1 MRSYLFP
8 LLLALPLSIY
18 SQSQLQTGSL
28 KIDSRLYEVYEKDY
42 LEKTAIEDPFLIQRW
57 NFYLDNA
64 FIITDNALSKNET
77 AADYPSV
84 SIPDLKQINILKLE
98 KEQKLNHDFY
108 SETVYKI
115 AKTNQYLVY
124 LAGKDFVEKLN
135 VYLNKTKDK

>member
-1 MRSYLFP
+1 MRSYFFP
-8 LLLALPLSIY
+8 LLLALPFSLF
-18 SQSQLQTGSL
+18 SQSQQETGSL
-28 KIDSRLYEVYEKDY
+28 KIDSRLYEVFEKDY

-64 FIITDNALSKNET
+64 FIITDNALSKKET

-98 KEQKLNHDFY
+98 KEQKLMHDFY
-108 SETVYKI
+108 SETIYKI
-115 AKTNQYLVY
+115 ENTNQYLVY

>member
-28 KIDSRLYEVYEKDY
+28 KIDSRLYEVFEKDY

-64 FIITDNALSKNET
+64 FIISDNALNKKET

-115 AKTNQYLVY
+115 ANTNQYLVY

>member
-8 LLLALPLSIY
+8 LLLALPLSIF
-18 SQSQLQTGSL
+18 SQSQLQTGSI
-28 KIDSRLYEVYEKDY
+28 KIDSRLYEVFEKDY
-42 LEKTAIEDPFLIQRW
+42 LEKTAIDDPFLIQRW

-64 FIITDNALSKNET
+64 FIISDNALSKKET

-98 KEQKLNHDFY
+98 KEQKLQHDFY

-115 AKTNQYLVY
+115 ANTNQYLVY

>member
-8 LLLALPLSIY
+8 LLLALPLSIF
-18 SQSQLQTGSL
+18 SQSQLQTGSI
-28 KIDSRLYEVYEKDY
+28 KIDSRLYEVFEKDY

-115 AKTNQYLVY
+115 ANTNQYFVY